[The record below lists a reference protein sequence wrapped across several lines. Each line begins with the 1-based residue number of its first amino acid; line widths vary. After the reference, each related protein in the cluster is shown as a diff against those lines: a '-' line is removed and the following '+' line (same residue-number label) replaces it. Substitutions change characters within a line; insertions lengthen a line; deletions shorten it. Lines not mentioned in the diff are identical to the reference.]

1 MTIIRN
7 RRSNCLSFRLHK
19 ITLAFL
25 VIIWQTIRSWL
36 KVGQRLL
43 LWIICMLWFRLVFW
57 NRCCVRVI
65 WIKRIYFY
73 FAQSILVS
81 IDNLCHV
88 VPFLK
93 YRSHQNLQSF
103 KTRFT
108 SVIKRTWFH
117 LSLLLVL
124 NNTLLLFYKLQL
136 LLKIVH
142 KLLLSLQIFQNF
154 FTKLCC
160 RYFVQFAF
168 YTNTLDWERSKYCS
182 IIVLFWG
189 IDWLKIT

>member
-7 RRSNCLSFRLHK
+7 WRSNSLSFRLHK

-25 VIIWQTIRSWL
+25 VIMWQTIRSWL
-36 KVGQRLL
+36 KVI
-43 LWIICMLWFRLVFW
+43 WIICMLWFRLVFW
-57 NRCCVRVI
+57 NILKASFCTNCRCCVRVI

-73 FAQSILVS
+73 FAQGILVS
-81 IDNLCHV
+81 IDNLFHV

-108 SVIKRTWFH
+108 SVFKRTWLH

-136 LLKIVH
+136 LLKIAH
-142 KLLLSLQIFQNF
+142 KLLLS
-154 FTKLCC
+154 
-160 RYFVQFAF
+160 
-168 YTNTLDWERSKYCS
+168 
-182 IIVLFWG
+182 
-189 IDWLKIT
+189 

>member
-7 RRSNCLSFRLHK
+7 WRSNCLSFRLHK

-25 VIIWQTIRSWL
+25 VIMWQTIRSWL

-43 LWIICMLWFRLVFW
+43 LIWIICMLWFRLVFW
-57 NRCCVRVI
+57 NILKASFSTNCRCCVRVI

-73 FAQSILVS
+73 FAQGILVS

-108 SVIKRTWFH
+108 SVFKRTWLH

-136 LLKIVH
+136 LLKIAH
-142 KLLLSLQIFQNF
+142 KLLLS
-154 FTKLCC
+154 
-160 RYFVQFAF
+160 
-168 YTNTLDWERSKYCS
+168 
-182 IIVLFWG
+182 
-189 IDWLKIT
+189 